1 MVLADSAVAPLP
13 FFLQRDQNVRDTSWG
28 GRVKGERGKRASRH
42 FVCDASGQAAVLF
55 ALLIPILLAMSTVV
69 MDVGNMYVHKRHNQT
84 IVDAAAL
91 AGATK
96 FVGCS
101 FQFGDPGAANEA
113 IRTAALRYAGDLNRD
128 ADTYNRQVQKPWDIH
143 VVLNSARFWDQGD
156 PMNGTRLDD
165 TVDPDGNP
173 TTPGDPCSTKTL
185 DVKSTDH
192 DVPLLTNLIP
202 FRPDA
207 KNKARVEIH
216 QVVEQAAMLP
226 WAVPEVDP
234 AAVVALF
241 VNEGNGA
248 VAGAQRLMKMDDP
261 NLPFLEWSTSPPGDP
276 LGVSKV
282 DIVGENTGVIVLV
295 SKIDNTPSVGG
306 TLAEICGQS
315 PGLVKCY
322 AGSGNEDG
330 LTFIHGWSDASG
342 TPAAPQIRDV
352 SVLNIDCEDL
362 SAPYFLMT
370 GDCNL
375 GVRAIIHFGSNPL
388 FNPQSA
394 TVRLDAPGCNAR
406 NGCSMAYV
414 GSAPGGET
422 VWQTTQNARFADD
435 FFGRST
441 FSIGVTTTFP
451 AGVTNSVAF
460 TGVAHPYVAAPA
472 VLQGNQAPPAV
483 EAGPVE
489 YVKIATSDPG
499 VLDPNSRN
507 SGDPALA
514 SMIVTVGLRR
524 PFQVEDPL
532 NAPVVLRVASPS
544 GSQNQAFDCDTG
556 VNFQNEIADGCQTT
570 YRENYG
576 DWDNDGFKEWRDIL
590 CTSYPNGTGLPPS
603 TFLQSPA
610 PDCVRVETGDKI
622 GQFRQG
628 LSARLKNPSCT
639 SNNWP
644 EDRADFPDFF
654 QDYDFANDP
663 RYVTLI
669 VTDHGAFMSQGSSQ
683 AVPVKYFAG
692 FYVTGWDKVGNNPEC
707 ADNEPHPWYPA
718 GYRKS
723 LDNGDVW
730 GHFIN
735 VVVFSAG
742 GAPDDNLCN
751 FDDVGTCIAVLVE

>member
-1 MVLADSAVAPLP
+1 L
-13 FFLQRDQNVRDTSWG
+13 T
-28 GRVKGERGKRASRH
+28 GELGKKASRH
-42 FVCDASGQAAVLF
+42 FVHDCRGQAAVLF
-55 ALLIPILLAMSTVV
+55 ALLVPMFLAMSAIV
-69 MDVGNMYVHKRHNQT
+69 MDVGNMYVHKKHNQT
-84 IVDAAAL
+84 LVDAAAF

-101 FQFGDPGAANEA
+101 FQFGDPAAANQA
-113 IRTAALRYAGDLNRD
+113 IATAALRYAGDLNRD
-128 ADTYNRQVQKPWDIH
+128 AATYNRQVQKPWDIH
-143 VVLNSARFWDQGD
+143 VVLNSGRFWDQND
-156 PMNGTRLDD
+156 PMDGAGLDNSLD
-165 TVDPDGNP
+165 LDGNP
-173 TTPGDPCSTKTL
+173 ATPNDPCSTKVL

-192 DVPLLTNLIP
+192 DVPMLTKLYP
-202 FRPDA
+202 VRPDA

-216 QVVEQAAMLP
+216 QVVEQSGMLP

-234 AAVVALF
+234 ARVAALF
-241 VNEGNGA
+241 VNEETGA
-248 VAGAQRLMKMDDP
+248 VLAGQRLDKADDP
-261 NLPFLEWSTSPPGDP
+261 NLPYLEWRTPA
-276 LGVSKV
+276 GVDKV
-282 DIVGENTGVIVLV
+282 DLATENTGVVILV
-295 SKIDNTPSVGG
+295 SKIDPMPSVSG
-306 TLAEICGQS
+306 TLAQICGQS

-322 AGSGNEDG
+322 AGSGNQDG

-342 TPAAPQIRDV
+342 TPAVPQIRDV
-352 SVLNIDCEDL
+352 SVLNVDCEDL

-370 GDCNL
+370 GDCDL
-375 GVRAIIHFGSNPL
+375 GVRAILHFGSNPL

-406 NGCSMAYV
+406 NGCSMAYI

-441 FSIGVTTTFP
+441 FSIQVTTTFP
-451 AGVTNSVAF
+451 AGVTNSRTF

-489 YVKIATSDPG
+489 YVKLTTADPG
-499 VLDPNSRN
+499 ILDPNSRN
-507 SGDPALA
+507 TGDPPLA

-532 NAPVVLRVASPS
+532 NKPVVLRVASPS

-556 VNFQNEIADGCQTT
+556 VNFQNEIAKGCQTT

-576 DWDNDGFKEWRDIL
+576 DWDKDGFKEWRDIL
-590 CTSYPNGTGLPPS
+590 CSNWPNGTGLPPA
-603 TFLQSPA
+603 TFLPSPV

-628 LSARLKNPSCT
+628 LTARLKNPTCT
-639 SNNWP
+639 PNNWP
-644 EDRADFPDFF
+644 ERAADIHDFF
-654 QDYDFANDP
+654 TTYDFANDP

-669 VTDHGAFMSQGSSQ
+669 VTDYGAFTSQGSSQ

-692 FYVTGWDKVGNNPEC
+692 FYITGWDKTGNNPEC
-707 ADNEPHPWYPA
+707 ADNEPHPWYPS

-742 GAPDDNLCN
+742 GKPDDNLCN